1 MFFWHFGDIIHP
13 AATLTNN
20 QLFVKSKFQTP
31 TQEAILTAMGEFNC
45 SRNFSFNGTIDI
57 TTTFI
62 GNTISDVFLA
72 WILCSYII
80 YLVYH
85 IIKYIQAKPP
95 NLQTM
100 LDGFYVQLFVSW
112 IIYAGMIMILELF
125 IQLGSMNIQN
135 EIITQIV
142 AWLYFSSTL
151 FMSVSFGTSS
161 IARILLIM
169 CPSLIEDLDDE
180 KASLING

>member
-1 MFFWHFGDIIHP
+1 
-13 AATLTNN
+13 
-20 QLFVKSKFQTP
+20 
-31 TQEAILTAMGEFNC
+31 MGEFNC
-45 SRNFSFNGTIDI
+45 SRNFSFYGTIDI
-57 TTTFI
+57 TATSI
-62 GNTISDVFLA
+62 GNTISGIFLA